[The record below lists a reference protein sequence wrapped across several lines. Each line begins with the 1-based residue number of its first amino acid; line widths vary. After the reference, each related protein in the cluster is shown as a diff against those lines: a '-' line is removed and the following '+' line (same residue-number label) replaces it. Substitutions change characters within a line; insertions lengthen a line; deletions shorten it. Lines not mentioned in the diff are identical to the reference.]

1 MKQTRILAAL
11 CAAAFV
17 AGCATIKRAEEYH
30 GVSIEDGEQ
39 PLETVEI
46 ENTGWLVFRCIP
58 LGSGDPLRPNETTCR
73 FFRNTVTLQNNL
85 EMLEDEME
93 RRSAKRVTNL
103 TSRKTDES
111 IFFILLTRRAYHTS
125 AVLLK

>member
-1 MKQTRILAAL
+1 MRKILLAAVFA
-11 CAAAFV
+11 CS
-17 AGCATIKRAEEYH
+17 GCATIHRANDYH
-30 GVSIEDGEQ
+30 GMGIEDGEA

-46 ENTGWLVFRCIP
+46 ENTGWLLIKCIP
-58 LGSGDPLRPNETTCR
+58 LGSGDPHHPNEKTCR

-93 RRSAKRVTNL
+93 RVGATRVANL

-111 IFFILLTRRAYHTS
+111 MFILLLTRRSYHSS

>member
-1 MKQTRILAAL
+1 MKAKLLATLAA
-11 CAAAFV
+11 AALFT
-17 AGCATIKRAEEYH
+17 GCATIRQANEYH
-30 GVSIEDGEQ
+30 NVNIEDGET

-46 ENTGWLVFRCIP
+46 ENSGWMIFKCIP

-93 RRSAKRVTNL
+93 RVQAKRVSNL
-103 TSRKTDES
+103 TSRKTEES
-111 IFFILLTRRAYHTS
+111 VFLILLTRYAYHTS

>member
-1 MKQTRILAAL
+1 MKRLLPLLLAL
-11 CAAAFV
+11 VC
-17 AGCATIKRAEEYH
+17 AGCATIHRATDYH
-30 GVSIEDGEQ
+30 GMGIEDGEA
-39 PLETVEI
+39 PLETIEI
-46 ENTGWLVFRCIP
+46 ENTGWLLFKCIP
-58 LGSGDPLRPNETTCR
+58 LGSGDPLRPNEKTCR

-93 RRSAKRVTNL
+93 RVGATRVENL

-111 IFFILLTRRAYHTS
+111 MFILLLTRRSYHSS

>member
-1 MKQTRILAAL
+1 MKTKLLATLAA
-11 CAAAFV
+11 AALFT
-17 AGCATIKRAEEYH
+17 GCATIKQATDYH
-30 GVSIEDGEQ
+30 GANIEDGET

-46 ENTGWLVFRCIP
+46 ENSGWMIFKFIP

-93 RRSAKRVTNL
+93 RVQAKRVSNL
-103 TSRKTDES
+103 TSRKTEES
-111 IFFILLTRRAYHTS
+111 VFLILLTRYAYHTS

>member
-1 MKQTRILAAL
+1 MKAKLLATLAA
-11 CAAAFV
+11 AALFT
-17 AGCATIKRAEEYH
+17 GCATIKQATEYH
-30 GVSIEDGEQ
+30 DVNIEDGET

-46 ENTGWLVFRCIP
+46 ENSGWMIFKCIP

-93 RRSAKRVTNL
+93 RVQAKRVSNL
-103 TSRKTDES
+103 TSRKTEES
-111 IFFILLTRRAYHTS
+111 VFLILLTRYAYHTS